1 MSHNAQTQHQL
12 QGVAPH
18 TLIHSNSLLSAAL
31 PQKGQGAAL
40 IAGQSPNLSTGQPAQ
55 SQREGEC
62 RGIMMER
69 TLHVSI
75 NNSLGNLALAGPH
88 GGLWKPVDGLQL
100 KLFANLDSEATDACA
115 ATNQLNCAMIH
126 EVTLLEHQSTFP
138 IPLGVEIN
146 CVPPREVTE
155 LGQKYAYTV
164 LPKTKSSAQ
173 QVIYRPEYLND
184 DMYEWHTQFPQYT
197 AANLDTHGVIP
208 VNNQPFVFVDCQHPV
223 ISLLR
228 HNSHLIGCDIDS
240 QKRMDNQYFKI
251 SKQVLQIC
259 CDTLRRKVLSQITS
273 HDLNTLSVQIHRI
286 DAESWED
293 LQDGAI
299 AMRSFKIHAN
309 ATPEEEEEAKRRH
322 LRNFTSTPYSYMA
335 RIKIKYE
342 LPHAQ

>member
-12 QGVAPH
+12 QGAAPH

-100 KLFANLDSEATDACA
+100 KLFANLDSDATDACA

-259 CDTLRRKVLSQITS
+259 CM
-273 HDLNTLSVQIHRI
+273 NC
-286 DAESWED
+286 
-293 LQDGAI
+293 
-299 AMRSFKIHAN
+299 
-309 ATPEEEEEAKRRH
+309 H
-322 LRNFTSTPYSYMA
+322 L
-335 RIKIKYE
+335 
-342 LPHAQ
+342 